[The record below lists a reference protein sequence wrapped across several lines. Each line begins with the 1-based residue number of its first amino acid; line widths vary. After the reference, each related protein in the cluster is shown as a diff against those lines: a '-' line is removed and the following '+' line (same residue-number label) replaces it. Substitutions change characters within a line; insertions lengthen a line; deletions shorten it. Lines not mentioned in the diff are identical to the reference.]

1 MKWARSRRHFCITVG
16 AAALVGGT
24 HVAAQQKPVPY
35 TVHPAPRALPDI
47 EFKDREGKDL
57 RLSHFKGKVVLL
69 NVWATWCPPCR
80 REMPTLDK
88 LQGVLGGKDFEV
100 IALSI
105 DRAGV
110 HAVDAF
116 FMETGVKHLRLY
128 IDQSMAAMRKLAVVG
143 LPTTLLIDREGREVW
158 RYAGAAEWD
167 SDEWMGEVRKAIEE
181 KDQ

>member
-1 MKWARSRRHFCITVG
+1 MMHARSRRHFCILLG
-16 AAALVGGT
+16 ATALFGGT
-24 HVAAQQKPVPY
+24 RSAFAQKPLPY
-35 TVHPAPRALPDI
+35 AVHPAPRPLPDI
-47 EFKDREGKDL
+47 EFKDRDGKDL
-57 RLSHFKGKVVLL
+57 RLSNFKGKVVLL

-88 LQGVLGGKDFEV
+88 LQGALGGKDFEV
-100 IALSI
+100 MALSI

-110 HAVDAF
+110 HAVEAF
-116 FMETGVKHLRLY
+116 FMEIGVKHLRLY

-167 SDEWMGEVRKAIEE
+167 SDEWMGEIRKAIEG
-181 KDQ
+181 KSR

>member
-1 MKWARSRRHFCITVG
+1 MMWKQSRRHFCVAIG
-16 AAALVGGT
+16 ATALIGGT
-24 HVAAQQKPVPY
+24 HAAFAQKPVPY
-35 TVHPAPRALPDI
+35 TVHPTPRPLPDF
-47 EFKDREGKDL
+47 EFKDRDGKDL
-57 RLSHFKGKVVLL
+57 RLSNFKGRVVLL

-88 LQGVLGGKDFEV
+88 LQGALGGKDFEV
-100 IALSI
+100 MALSI

-110 HAVDAF
+110 HAVEAF
-116 FMETGVKHLRLY
+116 FMEIGVKHLRLY

-167 SDEWMGEVRKAIEE
+167 SDEWMGEIRKAIE
-181 KDQ
+181 KKRQ

>member
-1 MKWARSRRHFCITVG
+1 MMQARSRRHFCILLVAT
-16 AAALVGGT
+16 ALFGGT
-24 HVAAQQKPVPY
+24 RLAVAQKPLPY
-35 TVHPAPRALPDI
+35 TVHPTPRPLPDI
-47 EFKDREGKDL
+47 EFKDRDGKDL
-57 RLSHFKGKVVLL
+57 RLSNFKGKVVLL

-88 LQGVLGGKDFEV
+88 LQGALGGKDFEV
-100 IALSI
+100 MALSI

-110 HAVDAF
+110 HAVEAF
-116 FMETGVKHLRLY
+116 FMEIGVKHLRLY
-128 IDQSMAAMRKLAVVG
+128 IDQRMAAMRKLAVVG

-167 SDEWMGEVRKAIEE
+167 SDEWMGEIRKAVEK

>member
-1 MKWARSRRHFCITVG
+1 MMWNPSRRHVCAAVG
-16 AAALVGGT
+16 ATVLFGGAGAARAGK
-24 HVAAQQKPVPY
+24 HVPY
-35 TVHPAPRALPDI
+35 TVHPTPRPLADI
-47 EFKDREGKDL
+47 EFKDREGREF
-57 RLSHFKGKVVLL
+57 RLSQFKGKVVLL

-88 LQGVLGGKDFEV
+88 LQGTLGGKDFEV

-110 HAVDAF
+110 HAVEAF
-116 FMETGVKHLRLY
+116 FMEIGVKHLRLY

-167 SDEWMGEVRKAIEE
+167 NDEWMGEIRKAIEA
-181 KDQ
+181 KSQ

>member
-1 MKWARSRRHFCITVG
+1 MRWSPSRRRFCAATG
-16 AAALVGGT
+16 AAALFGGAGAVRASK
-24 HVAAQQKPVPY
+24 HVPY
-35 TVHPAPRALPDI
+35 TLHPEPRPLPDI
-47 EFKDREGKDL
+47 EFKDREGKEL
-57 RLSHFKGKVVLL
+57 RLSQFKGKVVLL

-88 LQGVLGGKDFEV
+88 LQGALGGKDFEV
-100 IALSI
+100 MALSI

-110 HAVDAF
+110 HAVEAF
-116 FMETGVKHLRLY
+116 FMEIGVKHLRLY

-167 SDEWMGEVRKAIEE
+167 SDEWMGEIRKAIEP
-181 KDQ
+181 KNK

>member
-1 MKWARSRRHFCITVG
+1 MMWKQSRRHFCVLVG
-16 AAALVGGT
+16 ATALFGGARAA
-24 HVAAQQKPVPY
+24 AADKPLPY
-35 TVHPAPRALPDI
+35 TVHPTPRSLPDI
-47 EFKDREGKDL
+47 EFKDREGKEL

-88 LQGVLGGKDFEV
+88 LQGRFGGNDFEV
-100 IALSI
+100 MALSI

-110 HAVDAF
+110 HAVEAF
-116 FMETGVKHLRLY
+116 FMEIGVKHLRLY

-167 SDEWMGEVRKAIEE
+167 SDEWVSEIRKAIQAKRE
-181 KDQ
+181 

>member
-1 MKWARSRRHFCITVG
+1 MMRTWSRRHFCILLG
-16 AAALVGGT
+16 ATALLGGT
-24 HVAAQQKPVPY
+24 HTAVADKPLPY
-35 TVHPAPRALPDI
+35 TVHPTPRPLPDI
-47 EFKDREGKDL
+47 EFKDRDGKEL
-57 RLSHFKGKVVLL
+57 RLSNFKGKVVLL

-88 LQGVLGGKDFEV
+88 LQGALGGKDFEV
-100 IALSI
+100 MALSI

-110 HAVDAF
+110 HAVEAF
-116 FMETGVKHLRLY
+116 LMEIGVKHLRLY

-167 SDEWMGEVRKAIEE
+167 SDEWMGEIRKAIEKKVE
-181 KDQ
+181 

>member
-1 MKWARSRRHFCITVG
+1 MMPARSRRHFCVLLG
-16 AAALVGGT
+16 ATALFGGT
-24 HVAAQQKPVPY
+24 RLAVAQKPLPY
-35 TVHPAPRALPDI
+35 TVHPTPRPLPDI
-47 EFKDREGKDL
+47 EFKDRDGKEL
-57 RLSHFKGKVVLL
+57 RLSNFKGKVVLL

-88 LQGVLGGKDFEV
+88 LQGELGGKDFEV
-100 IALSI
+100 MALSI

-110 HAVDAF
+110 HAVEAF
-116 FMETGVKHLRLY
+116 FMEIGVKHLRLY

-167 SDEWMGEVRKAIEE
+167 SDEWMGEVRRAIEK

>member
-1 MKWARSRRHFCITVG
+1 VR
-16 AAALVGGT
+16 AA
-24 HVAAQQKPVPY
+24 VAQRPVPF
-35 TVHPAPRALPDI
+35 TVHPTPRPLPDV
-47 EFKDREGKDL
+47 EFKDRDGREL
-57 RLSHFKGKVVLL
+57 RLADFKGKVVLL

-80 REMPTLDK
+80 RELPTLDK
-88 LQGVLGGKDFEV
+88 LQGMFGGEKFEV

-110 HAVDAF
+110 HTVEAF
-116 FMETGVKHLRLY
+116 FTEIGVKHLHLY

-167 SDEWMGEVRKAIEE
+167 SDEWLGEIRKAIGT
-181 KDQ
+181 KGQ

>member
-1 MKWARSRRHFCITVG
+1 MMQTQSRRHFCVAIG
-16 AAALVGGT
+16 ATALFGGAHAA
-24 HVAAQQKPVPY
+24 VAQKPVPY
-35 TVHPAPRALPDI
+35 TVHPEPRPLPDI
-47 EFKDREGKDL
+47 EFKDRESKDL
-57 RLSHFKGKVVLL
+57 RLSQFKGKVVLL

-88 LQGVLGGKDFEV
+88 LQSIFGGKDFEV

-110 HAVDAF
+110 HAVEAF
-116 FMETGVKHLRLY
+116 FMEIGVKHLRLY
-128 IDQSMAAMRKLAVVG
+128 IDQSMAAMRKLTVVG
-143 LPTTLLIDREGREVW
+143 LPTTLLIDREGREIW

-167 SDEWMGEVRKAIEE
+167 SDEWMGEIRKAIER

>member
-1 MKWARSRRHFCITVG
+1 MTWSPTRRHLCAAFG
-16 AAALVGGT
+16 ATALIGGQRS
-24 HVAAQQKPVPY
+24 AFADQPVPY
-35 TVHPAPRALPDI
+35 TMHPTPRPLPDI
-47 EFKDREGKDL
+47 EFKDREGEAV
-57 RLSHFKGKVVLL
+57 RLSNFKGKVVLL

-88 LQGVLGGKDFEV
+88 LQGLLGGKEFEV

-110 HAVDAF
+110 HAVEAF
-116 FMETGVKHLRLY
+116 FMETGITHLRLY
-128 IDQSMAAMRKLAVVG
+128 IDQSMSAMRKLAVVG

-167 SDEWMGEVRKAIEE
+167 SDEWMGEIRKRIDE
-181 KDQ
+181 KGQ

>member
-1 MKWARSRRHFCITVG
+1 MKWVRSRRHFCITVG

-24 HVAAQQKPVPY
+24 HAAAQQKPVPY

-47 EFKDREGKDL
+47 EFKDREGKEV
-57 RLSHFKGKVVLL
+57 RLSNFKGKVVLL

-88 LQGVLGGKDFEV
+88 LQGMLGGKDFEV

-110 HAVDAF
+110 HAVEAF
-116 FMETGVKHLRLY
+116 FMEIGVKHLRLY

-167 SDEWMGEVRKAIEE
+167 SDEWMGEIRKAIEA
-181 KDQ
+181 KGQ